1 MDTVHLWNTGI
12 SEAEMNTI
20 AGKLTAAKFFQDKL
34 GVFSVYGYLD
44 NMKVVLK
51 PSFISVK
58 GSLPVFYLGD
68 NIQAFTRSDIE
79 RASEKLS
86 DSLCLNMN
94 EARVSRVDMGYNF
107 VTKHRPSAYYPY
119 LLGSKNYYRHS
130 DRSTLYYMNKSSNFC
145 IYDKLIETEY
155 KHKEIPY
162 IYSDKN
168 LIRLEYRAL
177 KQPAKQ
183 IKQDKLFLKSLYDES
198 IYIKLVDKWADTYHS
213 IRKAPLK
220 INLNKMTISTPK
232 DLQKYLAAIAA
243 QEIGYDSLMAIIEEA
258 KSTQTFKHEKYY
270 QRMKKGMLDLLS
282 VKVEGSS
289 FEMTEELDKQVNQVK
304 QYYR

>member
-1 MDTVHLWNTGI
+1 MDTVHLWKTGI

-58 GSLPVFYLGD
+58 GSLPVFYQGD

-94 EARVSRVDMGYNF
+94 EARVSRVDIGYNF

-145 IYDKLIETEY
+145 IYDKLIETED

-258 KSTQTFKHEKYY
+258 KSSQTFKHEKYY
-270 QRMKKGMLDLLS
+270 QRLKKGMLDLLS